1 MEPKRQFRLSGLKMN
16 KISKPMKRARDDDD
30 AAAAEESDN
39 LYKVCEGET
48 FPIDQPLFS
57 LIRLLAL

>member
-1 MEPKRQFRLSGLKMN
+1 
-16 KISKPMKRARDDDD
+16 MKRARDDDD

>member
-1 MEPKRQFRLSGLKMN
+1 MGRKCQFRFREI
-16 KISKPMKRARDDDD
+16 KISKPMKRARDDNDD
-30 AAAAEESDN
+30 AAAEESDN